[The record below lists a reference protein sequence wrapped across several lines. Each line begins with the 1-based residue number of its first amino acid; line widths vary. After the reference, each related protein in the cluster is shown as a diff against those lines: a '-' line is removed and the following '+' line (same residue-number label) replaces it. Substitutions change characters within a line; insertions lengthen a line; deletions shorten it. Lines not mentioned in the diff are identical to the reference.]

1 MCVPKIFAS
10 KEPASNSVD
19 HRKNPALQHLQALQP
34 FRPKFLSLPSSQEGK
49 FHLAGKQLQ
58 PPIKQHQEQTKN
70 AHAALVAPP
79 YRQDPLLRQLKI
91 QPDEEHEN
99 LQPPFQHQD
108 PLLRQLKAKQQG
120 GKEGL
125 LAPKLL
131 QTGLTSHQRLPLH
144 RNGEGRFLSPPK
156 PHLKSD
162 RIMNMANAAVGPESK
177 SSDHTLSADKK
188 QRLLNM
194 EAKVKALLFELE
206 PSRQKPLIVESEQRH
221 QQTAPLILDN
231 SAIIGQQFA
240 EFQKSDP
247 KQSEDRGGSS
257 GFEEH
262 SKRSKFQSLLTEIS
276 KAMVVLESVS
286 KTRI

>member
-1 MCVPKIFAS
+1 M
-10 KEPASNSVD
+10 
-19 HRKNPALQHLQALQP
+19 LQHLQALQP

-58 PPIKQHQEQTKN
+58 PPIKRQEQLSLGQTGN
-70 AHAALVAPP
+70 AHAVALVAPP
-79 YRQDPLLRQLKI
+79 YRQDPLLRQLAK
-91 QPDEEHEN
+91 QPDKEDKG
-99 LQPPFQHQD
+99 LQPPSQHQD
-108 PLLRQLKAKQQG
+108 PLLRQLKAKQG

-125 LAPKLL
+125 LPPKLL

-276 KAMVVLESVS
+276 KAMVALESVS